1 MEGGIF
7 EQIAKGG
14 FYVPAAADSG
24 LSGTVVGNVE
34 LVRLLASGATSN
46 VWEGRRRTDG
56 VPVAIKFACRSGDA
70 GLKARFEHETEMLAE
85 VLSSELEGVPE
96 MVSEEYESPFPRYYG
111 SGEYEGRPYIVTELL
126 EKCDMPGE
134 SGAFHDFF
142 LEALEA
148 VEALHA
154 RGYIHQDLKPS
165 NMMRRRETGKLVLID
180 FGQAHK
186 IEEGRIAPRTESLTM
201 DSSGRR
207 MATGTAGYCAPEQLD
222 AERTAFLP
230 ATDVYALGMLIR
242 NFCRGM
248 SEWRDVA
255 NDATD
260 PDIWR
265 RIPDV
270 EALKKQVQRKE
281 FTNQRNAVRVV
292 LRGVESRR
300 TRRGGQMNVSWEKL
314 VSMELKHRQRLA
326 RIGAAPQKAMMTM
339 EELGGK
345 LPGLGIGVEEF
356 GPVRIFVI
364 SGSRFTVGER
374 LHLTD
379 SALVRVFGSGALEM
393 DVSAERDVV
402 FVISGDCTVVNAAT
416 RQTGIEYFVNDG
428 ALLCFP
434 NIPESKSQ
442 EIRKHVHLASF
453 DGTFVQF
460 GTGRSRDEV
469 NDGYRKSWEAAMASG
484 DSKVLSLLRE
494 SRFAEPDRGVALVLR
509 RR

>member
-1 MEGGIF
+1 
-7 EQIAKGG
+7 
-14 FYVPAAADSG
+14 
-24 LSGTVVGNVE
+24 
-34 LVRLLASGATSN
+34 
-46 VWEGRRRTDG
+46 
-56 VPVAIKFACRSGDA
+56 
-70 GLKARFEHETEMLAE
+70 
-85 VLSSELEGVPE
+85 
-96 MVSEEYESPFPRYYG
+96 
-111 SGEYEGRPYIVTELL
+111 
-126 EKCDMPGE
+126 
-134 SGAFHDFF
+134 
-142 LEALEA
+142 
-148 VEALHA
+148 
-154 RGYIHQDLKPS
+154 
-165 NMMRRRETGKLVLID
+165 
-180 FGQAHK
+180 
-186 IEEGRIAPRTESLTM
+186 
-201 DSSGRR
+201 
-207 MATGTAGYCAPEQLD
+207 
-222 AERTAFLP
+222 
-230 ATDVYALGMLIR
+230 
-242 NFCRGM
+242 
-248 SEWRDVA
+248 
-255 NDATD
+255 
-260 PDIWR
+260 
-265 RIPDV
+265 
-270 EALKKQVQRKE
+270 
-281 FTNQRNAVRVV
+281 
-292 LRGVESRR
+292 
-300 TRRGGQMNVSWEKL
+300 MNVSWEKL